1 VKLGNFHT
9 IDDLRNGA
17 KRRVPKLAF
26 DCLDGGEG
34 DETGLKD
41 V

>member
-1 VKLGNFHT
+1 MKLENFHT
-9 IDDLRNGA
+9 MDDLRNSA
-17 KRRVPKLAF
+17 KRKILKLAF